1 MFFAQSVQEN
11 LPRPNVF
18 ISLLPLILI
27 SAILYFVIYKPKLF
41 FAWKGILNM
50 FKTKCL
56 ECGNI
61 FTVPPHYINHQ
72 AKCPSCQKSFTAY
85 AIEEAAAMWAFKNSQ
100 TSQIPEK
107 YQKPQF
113 SDLEGK
119 HIYLFTN
126 AEQRGPFLLDQVQ
139 SMWRSGSLTADT
151 LWWVES
157 MSEWAGIQELPKSD
171 LNKIKISDYSQI
183 SGKQQ
188 NIEKEIESKSS
199 NQTSSLVFWS
209 ISLFVCMLIIAGI
222 AFKNSSNKSSDF
234 LSNSNVG
241 NYKKDCGDI
250 VVKIIFASNKCEE
263 RAKLVSS
270 LWSECIS
277 NRLEF
282 EDVYKTF
289 ERDTYDTI
297 RDIKKE
303 KTDIEDRMS
312 SITSPP
318 DECKNMRKSVVELF
332 NSYSQIYELAISP
345 SGNYLSY
352 NSKKSEAFKSFS
364 ESLSKLKYENEWP
377 SEVKTS
383 IDTTINLSNLLK
395 GN

>member
-1 MFFAQSVQEN
+1 MNET
-11 LPRPNVF
+11 
-18 ISLLPLILI
+18 
-27 SAILYFVIYKPKLF
+27 
-41 FAWKGILNM
+41 M
-50 FKTKCL
+50 CL

-61 FTVPPHYINHQ
+61 FAIPPHYINHP

-85 AIEEAAAMWAFKNSQ
+85 AIEKAAAMWASKNTQ
-100 TSQIPEK
+100 ILQIPEN

-113 SDLEGK
+113 SELEGK

-139 SMWRSGSLTADT
+139 AMWRSGNLTADT
-151 LWWVES
+151 LWWVDS

-171 LNKIKISDYSQI
+171 SCEDKIRDNRQI

-188 NIEKEIESKSS
+188 KIGKELESTSS
-199 NQTSSLVFWS
+199 NKSVSSIVWS
-209 ISLFVCMLIIAGI
+209 IPFIVFMLFIVGMS
-222 AFKNSSNKSSDF
+222 FRDSSNKSSNFFD
-234 LSNSNVG
+234 NSNVE

-250 VVKIIFASNKCEE
+250 VVKLLFASNKCEE

-277 NRLEF
+277 KGLEF
-282 EDVYKTF
+282 ENVYKTF

-332 NSYSQIYELAISP
+332 NSYNQIYEMAISP

-352 NSKKSEAFKSFS
+352 NSNKSEAFKGFS

-377 SEVKTS
+377 SGVKTS
-383 IDTTINLSNLLK
+383 IDTAINLSNLLK
-395 GN
+395 GI